1 MAKARKK
8 HASKMLLFVD
18 TNIWLDFYRAGSDA
32 SLLLLGH
39 TESPAVRD
47 RLIVTYQLEMEY
59 KKNRQGVILGAMKV
73 LTSPPKVPRL
83 GLFSNAAAFA
93 TAEKA
98 LKQAESR
105 VSKLKKQLAR
115 VLETPITHDPVYQ
128 ACQRLFHRDSSLVL
142 TRENP
147 VRRQIKRRALRRF
160 LLGCPPRKP
169 GDTSMGD
176 AINWEWMIECA
187 NAESAGLVIV
197 TRDSDYGVDFEGKHY
212 LNEHLRHEF
221 SDRVSQQ
228 RKVVLCRLLS
238 EALKH
243 FNVAVTAAEVKE
255 EQQLV
260 ETEAASPTKGGL
272 LSAAQAV
279 IRQQLIEEQEVHRAA
294 RELAREVEQMRTR
307 QLLAR
312 IWALEK
318 GVGATP
324 APATG
329 PGAASG
335 VDADD
340 EGQDA

>member
-1 MAKARKK
+1 VAKARKK

-39 TESPAVRD
+39 MESPAVRD
-47 RLIVTYQLEMEY
+47 RLIVTFQLEMEY
-59 KKNRQGVILGAMKV
+59 KKNRQGVILAAMKV

-160 LLGCPPRKP
+160 LSGCPPRKP

-197 TRDSDYGVDFEGKHY
+197 SRDSDYGVDFEGKHY

-255 EQQLV
+255 EKQLV
-260 ETEAASPTKGGL
+260 ETEASSLTKGGL
-272 LSAAQAV
+272 LSAAEAA
-279 IRQQLIEEQEVHRAA
+279 IRQQLIEEQEVHMAA
-294 RELAREVEQMRTR
+294 RELARQVEQMRTR
-307 QLLAR
+307 HLLQR
-312 IWALEK
+312 VFALQK
-318 GVGATP
+318 GAGAAP

-329 PGAASG
+329 PGAASDG
-335 VDADD
+335 DGDD
-340 EGQDA
+340 EGQDV

>member
-8 HASKMLLFVD
+8 GTPRLLLFVD
-18 TNIWLDFYRAGSDA
+18 TNIWLDFYRAGSDT
-32 SLLLLGH
+32 SLMLLRH
-39 TESPAVRD
+39 MESPAVRD

-59 KKNRQGVILGAMKV
+59 KKNRQGVILAAMKV

-83 GLFSNAAAFA
+83 GIFSNAAAFA
-93 TAEKA
+93 TAERA

-105 VSKLKKQLAR
+105 VSRLKKQLAR
-115 VLETPITHDPVYQ
+115 ILETPITHDPVYQ
-128 ACQRLFHRDSSLVL
+128 ACQRLFHRESSLVL

-147 VRRQIKRRALRRF
+147 VRRQIKGRALRRF
-160 LLGCPPRKP
+160 LSGCPPRKS
-169 GDTSMGD
+169 GDTSVGD

-243 FNVAVTAAEVKE
+243 FNVSVTAAEVKE
-255 EQQLV
+255 EKQLV
-260 ETEAASPTKGGL
+260 ETEAVSSTKGGL
-272 LSAAQAV
+272 LAAAQAA
-279 IRQQLIEEQEVHRAA
+279 IRQELIRSQEATLAAQRELVRQIREMRVHDLARVALEQEPGRSSPASAA
-294 RELAREVEQMRTR
+294 
-307 QLLAR
+307 
-312 IWALEK
+312 
-318 GVGATP
+318 
-324 APATG
+324 G
-329 PGAASG
+329 PGAAPAG
-335 VDADD
+335 VDDD
-340 EGQDA
+340 ETQDE